1 MVARLALAALVVAA
15 AVAAVLDD
23 DAPGAL
29 ARKKAEADAPATHE
43 RHRWPTVAT
52 CRGRCFVW
60 RERRCLD
67 VEEACGRMRGVYLVD
82 GLPYDCAEVEPVAC
96 RLTHGIESCLAA
108 CGEEE
113 AP

>member
-23 DAPGAL
+23 
-29 ARKKAEADAPATHE
+29 DAPATHE

-82 GLPYDCAEVEPVAC
+82 GLPYDCAEVEPVAY